1 MADPYTAD
9 GKLTFSVDLK
19 DEYSNPISVVEVSL
33 LSAIL
38 DLLSL
43 LVFNLKS

>member
-9 GKLTFSVDLK
+9 GKLSFSVDLK
-19 DEYSNPISVVEVSL
+19 DEYSNPISLVEVSL
-33 LSAIL
+33 LSTIL

-43 LVFNLKS
+43 SSFQS